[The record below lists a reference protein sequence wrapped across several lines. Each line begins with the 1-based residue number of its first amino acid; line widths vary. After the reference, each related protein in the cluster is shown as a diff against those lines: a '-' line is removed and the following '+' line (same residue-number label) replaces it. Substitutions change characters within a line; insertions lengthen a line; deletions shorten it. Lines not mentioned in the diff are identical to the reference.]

1 MSCQPNIFS
10 YKQKDIYNVIINR
23 RRHNEIISHQESPL
37 DLRLTLRLLNIIY
50 KIFSEDWQLV
60 SLLMWVGPNPIFN
73 TQFELTS
80 L

>member
-50 KIFSEDWQLV
+50 KIFSED
-60 SLLMWVGPNPIFN
+60 
-73 TQFELTS
+73 
-80 L
+80 